1 VSEYHRE
8 QVERLI
14 ELADKDKA
22 DALSDPLTLKF
33 LKILASDWDPDLGR
47 SLRESLLV
55 KKLEKK
61 KAGNPFRKPLQEE
74 VEGDLAQI
82 GLTEGGALFG
92 LDNRRL
98 SMHIGIFG
106 ESRTGKTTAALQV
119 IHSLKEGV
127 RILSLDAKLDYTS
140 VLGLRDDAV
149 IVPWSKLRL
158 NLLEPPLTAPL
169 LQHLAAFADDFSDA
183 FGFYAGS
190 SFFLSEQINRLYEI
204 HGSFEKGEYPSLLD
218 LDSLLDTVKSS
229 GRVNKDYLDRVR
241 NRVRENVLILG
252 KVLGCSRGH
261 PIEKIVEEHSLVI
274 LMNGLPRS
282 LAKFLTISILK
293 RIFNYRINSG
303 KRLGPI
309 DLVVIC
315 DEAKL
320 IFPQS
325 MERRSPEGISALT
338 SLISQISEFQVGL
351 IVAEQIPTLLSD
363 GIKGNLGT
371 IICFRLSNG
380 KDIAEVAKT
389 MNLTKEEREYIP
401 RLGTGEAI
409 VRTVGV
415 KDPFLVQVFDIT
427 EKIKKNISQDELKKS
442 SLVLDS
448 YPVSPRID
456 PDDILGKKKEEKLLG
471 ELTAEELSF
480 SMDVINHPYL
490 NFSERR
496 ISLSLTSYKANQ
508 IKTSLLKKE
517 ILEELPIK
525 LVRGRGRPELF
536 FELTAKGCRVLRVKE
551 AQKGKGG
558 FFHRLAQRVVSEYY
572 QRKGFKTE
580 IESLV
585 KGRLVD
591 VLVEKKNGRI
601 LAVEIETGMSN
612 YLENAKENAPLF
624 EKVIIVTP
632 VEEKLFQRIKKDIL
646 SGLPEAVRSKFK
658 FFTLEHFRSL
668 NSRQDTQ

>member
-1 VSEYHRE
+1 MPYHRE
-8 QVERLI
+8 GMEKLL
-14 ELADKDKA
+14 ELAKNA
-22 DALSDPLTLKF
+22 DALGDSTTLRFFKALAAEPDSDLE
-33 LKILASDWDPDLGR
+33 R
-47 SLRESLLV
+47 SLARSLWAKVV
-55 KKLEKK
+55 KR
-61 KAGNPFRKPLQEE
+61 KAAGSPFRQPSGEE
-74 VEGDLAQI
+74 LEGNLAKVGI
-82 GLTEGGALFG
+82 AEGGAIFG

-106 ESRTGKTTAALQV
+106 ESRTGKTTSALQV
-119 IHSLKEGV
+119 IHSLKEGI

-149 IVPWSKLRL
+149 ILPWRKLRL
-158 NLLEPPLTAPL
+158 NVLEPPLTTLL

-204 HGSFEKGEYPSLLD
+204 YGSFKKANYPSLLD

-229 GRVNKDYLDRVR
+229 GRVSKDYLERVR
-241 NRVRENVLILG
+241 NRVRENVLIL
-252 KVLGCSRGH
+252 KEVLGCSRGH

-282 LAKFLTISILK
+282 LAKFLTTSILK
-293 RIFNYRINSG
+293 RIFTYRINSG

-338 SLISQISEFQVGL
+338 NLISQISEFQVGL
-351 IVAEQIPTLLSD
+351 IVAEQIPSMLSD

-389 MNLTKEEREYIP
+389 MNLSKEEREYIP

-409 VRTVGV
+409 VRTVGA

-427 EKIKKNISQDELKKS
+427 EKIKKDISEDELEKS
-442 SLVLDS
+442 TLVLSS
-448 YPVSPRID
+448 YPVSPRIELSD
-456 PDDILGKKKEEKLLG
+456 MLGKKKEEKLLG
-471 ELTAEELSF
+471 ELSPEELSF
-480 SMDVINHPYL
+480 SMDVVNHPYL

-508 IKTSLLKKE
+508 IKTSLLKKD
-517 ILEELPIK
+517 ILGELPIK
-525 LVRGRGRPELF
+525 LVQGRGRPELF
-536 FELTAKGCRVLRVKE
+536 FELTAKGCRVLGVKAAE
-551 AQKGKGG
+551 KGKGG

-572 QRKGFKTE
+572 QKRGFKVE
-580 IESLV
+580 MESLV

-591 VLVEKKNGRI
+591 VLIEKENGRL
-601 LAVEIETGMSN
+601 LAVEIETGMSH
-612 YLENAKENAPLF
+612 YLENAKENARLF
-624 EKVIIVTP
+624 EEVIIVTP
-632 VEEKLFQRIKKDIL
+632 VDEKLFQRIQKDIL
-646 SGLPEAVRSKFK
+646 AGLPEALRWRFK

-668 NSRQDTQ
+668 KVAGDKG